1 MARGSVGI
9 VKPGTPEVCGQGGTI
24 HRAMGMT
31 GTVVKC
37 WKEERAMLEEAFRLF
52 GRNVYLSAAAGKQ
65 KEFRIKFDIW
75 KNTSALRVLIRLPR
89 SENGCLFRMGI

>member
-1 MARGSVGI
+1 MCGVARGSVGI

-37 WKEERAMLEEAFRLF
+37 WKEERAML
-52 GRNVYLSAAAGKQ
+52 GGGISYPCS
-65 KEFRIKFDIW
+65 IIW
-75 KNTSALRVLIRLPR
+75 KERVFVSCCR
-89 SENGCLFRMGI
+89 

>member
-24 HRAMGMT
+24 LRAMGMT

-37 WKEERAMLEEAFRLF
+37 WKEERAMLGGGISIIR
-52 GRNVYLSAAAGKQ
+52 
-65 KEFRIKFDIW
+65 KE
-75 KNTSALRVLIRLPR
+75 RVFVSCCR
-89 SENGCLFRMGI
+89 

>member
-37 WKEERAMLEEAFRLF
+37 WKEERAMLGGGISIIR
-52 GRNVYLSAAAGKQ
+52 
-65 KEFRIKFDIW
+65 KE
-75 KNTSALRVLIRLPR
+75 RVFVSCCR
-89 SENGCLFRMGI
+89 